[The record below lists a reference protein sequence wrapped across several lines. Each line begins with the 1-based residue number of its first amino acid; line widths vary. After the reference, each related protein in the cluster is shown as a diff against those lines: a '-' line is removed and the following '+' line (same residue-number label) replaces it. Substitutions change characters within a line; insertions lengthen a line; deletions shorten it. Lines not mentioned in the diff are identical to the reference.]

1 MRADHLVATLLLLQA
16 RGQLTAH
23 QLADELEVS
32 VATAR
37 RDLEALSSAGVPVYA
52 QPGRG
57 GGWTLL
63 GGART
68 DLSGLTAPEAQALFL
83 LAGPASAGT
92 PALRSAL
99 RKLVRALPTPFRADA
114 ESAADAVVLDPA
126 GWGEPGQD
134 RPDLVGDLQQAVVRR
149 RRLRLI
155 YRSRSRG
162 PFNGLVDPWGLVD
175 KAGIWYLVAGT
186 EAGQRTFRLDRIE
199 AATVTDL
206 EARRP
211 PDFDLSDAWQQV
223 VATVEERRSLAS
235 AIVRVEPRFVFV
247 LREQFGRHCAV
258 LDHADGGA
266 RVRVAA
272 PTALMVAQ
280 HLAGWGGLLEVED
293 SDQVRG
299 ELARL
304 GTELV
309 QRYGRTELAKAGGH

>member
-1 MRADHLVATLLLLQA
+1 MRADRLVATLLLLQA

-83 LAGPASAGT
+83 LAGPASAST

-99 RKLVRALPTPFRADA
+99 RKLVRALPTPFRAEA

-126 GWGEPGQD
+126 GWGESGQH

-149 RRLRLI
+149 RRVRLA

-162 PFNGLVDPWGLVD
+162 PFNGMVDPWGLVD

-199 AATVTDL
+199 VATVTDL

-211 PDFDLSDAWQQV
+211 PDFDLSDAWRQV
-223 VATVEERRSLAS
+223 VATVEEQRSLAS
-235 AIVRVEPRFVFV
+235 AIVRVEQRFVFV
-247 LREQFGRHCAV
+247 LQGQFGRT
-258 LDHADGGA
+258 A
-266 RVRVAA
+266 RCWTPQLSVAPGYA
-272 PTALMVAQ
+272 SPP
-280 HLAGWGGLLEVED
+280 
-293 SDQVRG
+293 
-299 ELARL
+299 RL
-304 GTELV
+304 
-309 QRYGRTELAKAGGH
+309 R